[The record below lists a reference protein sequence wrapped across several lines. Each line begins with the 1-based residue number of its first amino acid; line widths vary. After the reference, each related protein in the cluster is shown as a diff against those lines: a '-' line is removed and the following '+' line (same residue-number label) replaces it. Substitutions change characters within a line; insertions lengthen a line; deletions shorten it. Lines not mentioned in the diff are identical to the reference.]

1 MKKIKGLA
9 LLLACLMLL
18 ASCTPSNPTQEG
30 SNPPS
35 TSGPTDSSGPALSGK
50 NDLVVAVSSEPVT
63 LDPSD
68 QNDSASSL
76 AIRQIYETLIVQDEN
91 MNLIPG
97 LAESWEFTGDTTLVL
112 HLRKG
117 VKFHN
122 GEPFT
127 SADVMYSLDRAMQN
141 AKVSSIIDS
150 IDLAN
155 SKAVDENT
163 VELKTFIPYVPL
175 LANLSHTSISM
186 VNQKAVEEAGD
197 AFNETP
203 CGTGPFKLK
212 SWTHGDRVEF
222 VRNDDYWG
230 DKSTYENLIFRAIPE
245 NANRAIEVET
255 GGVDIAMSLAPNDG
269 TRLKDNPDVNVVVY
283 SGLSTTGIQMN
294 TTAKPFDDVRV
305 RQALNYACDYQAI
318 GESVYEGYGVRATC
332 PMSSQVWG
340 ANKDLKPYTYDPEKA
355 KALLAE
361 AGYPDGLPEKIL
373 LVTNDNRQRID
384 TFEIMKNQL
393 AEVGIEAEIT
403 VRDMA
408 TLASFVPGDY
418 ELFIAGW
425 GTTTGDPEMGL
436 YQTFNSDSGT
446 ANSARIQF
454 RDPEVNALLEQG
466 RAEADN
472 DARYDI
478 YQKAQELIWDAC
490 PWIWFWQ
497 PDTIDATTTH
507 VKGYVPHP
515 SGYYQFFYKVSV
527 E

>member
-1 MKKIKGLA
+1 MKKLRGFA
-9 LLLACLMLL
+9 LLLAGLMLL
-18 ASCTPSNPTQEG
+18 ASCAPSSNGPQG
-30 SNPPS
+30 SNAPS
-35 TSGPTDSSGPALSGK
+35 APGK
-50 NDLVVAVSSEPVT
+50 NDLIVAVASEPVT

-76 AIRQIYETLIVQDEN
+76 AIRQMYDTLIIQDEE
-91 MNLIPG
+91 MNLTPG
-97 LAESWEFTGDTTLVL
+97 LAESWEFTDDTTLVL
-112 HLRKG
+112 HLRKD

-122 GEPFT
+122 GETFT
-127 SADVMYSLDRAMQN
+127 SADVMYSLERALAN
-141 AKVSSIIDS
+141 PKVSSFIDS
-150 IDLAN
+150 IDLAS
-155 SKAVDENT
+155 SKAVDEYT
-163 VELKTFIPYVPL
+163 VELKTTIPYVPL
-175 LANLSHTSISM
+175 LTNLSHTAISM

-230 DKSTYENLIFRAIPE
+230 DKPAYENLIFRAIPE

-255 GGVDIAMSLAPNDG
+255 GGVDIALSLAPNDG
-269 TRLKDNPDVNVVVY
+269 TRLKDNPDVNVVIY
-283 SGLSTTGIQMN
+283 SGLSTTGIQIN

-305 RQALNYACDYQAI
+305 RQALNYACDYQSI
-318 GESVYEGYGVRATC
+318 GESVYEGYGMRSIC

-340 ANKDLKPYTYDPEKA
+340 ANKDLTPYSYDPAKA

-384 TFEIMKNQL
+384 TFEIMQSQL
-393 AEVGIEAEIT
+393 AEVGIESEVA

-408 TLASFVPGDY
+408 TLASFIPGDY

-425 GTTTGDPEMGL
+425 GCTTGDPDNGL
-436 YQTFNSDSGT
+436 YQTFNSNSGT

-454 RDPEVNALLEQG
+454 RDPQIIDLLEQG
-466 RAEADN
+466 RAEADT
-472 DARYDI
+472 DARYKI
-478 YQKAQELIWDAC
+478 YQQAQALIWDAC

-497 PDTIDATTTH
+497 PDTIDATTSQ

-515 SGYYQFFYKVSV
+515 SGYYQFFAKVTF